1 MNSYAKVIV
10 LGSPITKSNF
20 KLHNKNGRAILPY
33 NTGKSHDKYALY
45 EEEIAY
51 HARNQNPDI
60 IFYESLIAVL
70 KVYYKSEKRH
80 PDTANITK
88 SIFDGIEKS
97 GLIVNDAQIRK
108 IIVEEF
114 YDKENPRFEL
124 ELFGESDFSVSY
136 SINKKESPSEKML
149 YSSLKKSNNST
160 IKPLKEKK
168 EIKNNDNYVE
178 KIVLIN
184 YFKEVIMENK
194 YVFLGDS
201 LIFGYGVKPKDNW
214 VNKLKV
220 NYNLNIN
227 NKGINGSTSTDML
240 FRFQND
246 VVEASPNILF
256 LMAGTND
263 LLSNRPVSSI
273 IKNIEIML
281 KEALSHNIKTYIG
294 IPPNIIPQMANK
306 LFMKCDTYDYCKE
319 NLILLRKELLNLC
332 KLYSINYIDFY
343 SITENT
349 NKISNL
355 YLDGI
360 HFNPQGQELLFETA
374 KKYFN

>member
-136 SINKKESPSEKML
+136 SINKKESSSEKML
-149 YSSLKKSNNST
+149 YSSLKKSNKST

-178 KIVLIN
+178 PIEKCSICNNIL
-184 YFKEVIMENK
+184 
-194 YVFLGDS
+194 
-201 LIFGYGVKPKDNW
+201 KDN
-214 VNKLKV
+214 
-220 NYNLNIN
+220 NYIKAD
-227 NKGINGSTSTDML
+227 KGKTLIC
-240 FRFQND
+240 
-246 VVEASPNILF
+246 
-256 LMAGTND
+256 
-263 LLSNRPVSSI
+263 
-273 IKNIEIML
+273 KNCF
-281 KEALSHNIKTYIG
+281 
-294 IPPNIIPQMANK
+294 NK
-306 LFMKCDTYDYCKE
+306 LF
-319 NLILLRKELLNLC
+319 
-332 KLYSINYIDFY
+332 
-343 SITENT
+343 
-349 NKISNL
+349 
-355 YLDGI
+355 
-360 HFNPQGQELLFETA
+360 
-374 KKYFN
+374 